1 MGFYILKA
9 LKLTSMNKK
18 VKNLISR
25 GVLYGALPLLVACSD
40 ENPWNTGNGEGGIT
54 PHLTTSGEVKSSI
67 AVRSSAS
74 ELDVPEAS
82 QFSLSLSKL
91 DGTYQ
96 KTWSSFDLFPTED
109 KFKVGQYTMSAFY
122 GDIEDEGFERPYF
135 YGESTFSVAEDQS
148 TDVEITAKLA
158 NTMVS
163 VAYTDAFKTY
173 FKDFSTTL
181 HSAGGAYI
189 VVPKEETRPAYLMP
203 GDVSITVSLTKQN
216 NISATFQPAD
226 FKAEAQHHYRVT
238 FDVNNGEVGEAQLVI
253 TFDDT
258 VEQEAVQIDL
268 SDEMMTAP
276 APQVIAQGFS
286 TDTPLEILEQS
297 TLSDPAKF
305 FIRAKSGITNAT
317 LTVSSSA
324 SLSLGTEFDICSL
337 SQAQLAQLT
346 AAGIKETGLSGNLST
361 LAQVDMSSFLSTLP
375 SGTHT
380 FTLVVKDKMTKVNDP
395 VAMTVNVSPL
405 TLNIIS
411 VTPAAYGSD
420 EGAAVVAFN
429 GTNLAE
435 KLTIEAV
442 DDYGTRRQCDI
453 TSITPRSSVRR
464 TSDAYPTKQYDV
476 KFKLPSTS
484 RNVTFYVNYAGKEM
498 AQGTVERRNI
508 DFTINADPYANRA
521 VVYVTTDETD
531 AYATIINNLRVFAG
545 STELTITSRSVDRHY
560 VIVHGLSAGS
570 TYELKATMQS
580 GSNPSSFCSPVSI
593 TTEAAS
599 VVPNGD
605 FETLAQTINTT
616 LNQGGRYSNL
626 TQWTTV
632 YNKETYDVYEPTGW
646 ASVNAKTCNLSS
658 STLNTWFVVPS
669 TYNTSEAQSGSN
681 AMVVRSVGYDY
692 AGSEPGR
699 DSRTDTGAYS
709 RKEATVANAASGRLF
724 LGSYTINTST
734 MEQTFNQGVSFA
746 SRPTSLTGYYNYAT
760 DATDTAEKGVV
771 TVTLLNGSTEIGTG
785 SIELSAATAFTAF
798 TIPITYNVAYTK
810 PTSLRIMICSTNR
823 GSYSVTEET
832 TNVKTTKY
840 TELVQKAIGAVL
852 TIDNLKFN
860 Y

>member
-1 MGFYILKA
+1 
-9 LKLTSMNKK
+9 
-18 VKNLISR
+18 
-25 GVLYGALPLLVACSD
+25 
-40 ENPWNTGNGEGGIT
+40 
-54 PHLTTSGEVKSSI
+54 
-67 AVRSSAS
+67 
-74 ELDVPEAS
+74 
-82 QFSLSLSKL
+82 
-91 DGTYQ
+91 
-96 KTWSSFDLFPTED
+96 
-109 KFKVGQYTMSAFY
+109 
-122 GDIEDEGFERPYF
+122 
-135 YGESTFSVAEDQS
+135 
-148 TDVEITAKLA
+148 
-158 NTMVS
+158 
-163 VAYTDAFKTY
+163 
-173 FKDFSTTL
+173 
-181 HSAGGAYI
+181 
-189 VVPKEETRPAYLMP
+189 MP
-203 GDVSITVSLTKQN
+203 GDVTIAVSLTKQN
-216 NISATFQPAD
+216 NVSATFQPAD
-226 FKAEAQHHYRVT
+226 FNAEAQHHYRVT

-258 VEQEAVQIDL
+258 VEQEDVQIDL

-276 APQVIAQGFS
+276 APQVIPQGFS
-286 TDTPLEILEQS
+286 ADTSMEILEQS
-297 TLSDPAKF
+297 TLSDPVKF
-305 FIRAKSGITNAT
+305 FVRAKSGITNAT

-324 SLSLGTEFDICSL
+324 GLSLGTEFDICSL
-337 SQAQLAQLT
+337 SQAQLAQLS
-346 AAGIKETGLSGNLST
+346 AAGIKETGFTGNLST
-361 LAQVDMSSFLSTLP
+361 LGQVDLTSFLSTLP
-375 SGTHT
+375 SGTHSV
-380 FTLVVKDKMTKVNDP
+380 TLVVKDKMTKVNDP
-395 VAMTVNVSPL
+395 VTLTVNVTPV

-411 VTPAAYGSD
+411 VSQAAYGSD
-420 EGAAVVAFN
+420 EGSAVVAFN
-429 GTNLAE
+429 GNNLAE
-435 KLTIEAV
+435 KLTIEAL

-453 TSITPRSSVRR
+453 ISVTPRSSSKRG
-464 TSDAYPTKQYDV
+464 SDAYPLKQYDV

-484 RNVTFYVNYAGKEM
+484 RNVTFYVSYAGTEK
-498 AQGTVERRNI
+498 AQGTVERKNI
-508 DFTINADPYANRA
+508 SYTISADPYANRA
-521 VVYVTTDETD
+521 VVYVSTDDTD
-531 AYATIINNLRVFAG
+531 AYETIINNLRVFAG
-545 STELTITSRSVDRHY
+545 STELTVTSRSVDRHY
-560 VIVHGLSAGS
+560 VIVHGLSAGT

-580 GSNPSSFCSPVSI
+580 GSNPTFCTPVTI
-593 TTEAAS
+593 TTEEAS

-669 TYNTSEAQSGSN
+669 TYNTSDAQSGSN

-771 TVTLLNGSTEIGTG
+771 TVTLLNGSTEIGSG